1 MDYYSQFPPPPF
13 PQRVAQVAEAI
24 TGPDRNLKSFP
35 SIVSGAVALTQPGS
49 LTGWSVFGIRE
60 ATEAVR
66 HKLDAYKEGIRS
78 KPVTAALALICVI
91 RIQRS
96 FRARVWR
103 EGGQLYK
110 NLTKTTMVGRKLD
123 LRKDTE

>member
-1 MDYYSQFPPPPF
+1 MINFYAQQRWPSFE
-13 PQRVAQVAEAI
+13 QRVEDVAEAI

-35 SIVSGAVALTQPGS
+35 SIVSRAVYQTQPYS
-49 LTGWSVFGIRE
+49 LTGWNTLGVCV

-66 HKLDAYKEGIRS
+66 RELDTYKEGLRE
-78 KPVTAALALICVI
+78 KAVTATLALICVV

-103 EGGQLYK
+103 EGGELYK
-110 NLTKTTMVGRKLD
+110 NLSKTTMVGRSVEMVLG
-123 LRKDTE
+123 